1 MNEIS
6 KFDLLI
12 FDDVQVKRISKAMI
26 LLNLLIALTNERN
39 VVHLKKED
47 VASALNVSVRTV
59 TSWIFVLCGAGAI
72 KYKYK
77 GEYMVN
83 PNFYFKGSE
92 DVFEDTKIDWLSFKC
107 DVMARRHNS

>member
-1 MNEIS
+1 MIEIS

-26 LLNLLIALTNERN
+26 LLNLLIAMSNERN
-39 VVHLKKED
+39 VVHVKKED
-47 VASALNVSVRTV
+47 VASALNKSVRTV

-77 GEYMVN
+77 GEYMLN
-83 PNFYFKGSE
+83 PNFYFKGSA
-92 DVFEDTKIDWLSFKC
+92 DVFEETKVEWTSYRC
-107 DVMARRHNS
+107 DVMARRH